1 MIHLWLAEQLHTLA
15 RWLEQL
21 GTEPVCNQPHEWPF
35 VNEAFDDYKPVFRQF
50 PGLPEPID
58 AAGWLTISK
67 AGIGCGGKERG
78 E

>member
-1 MIHLWLAEQLHTLA
+1 MIHLWLAEQLHTMA

-21 GTEPVCNQPHEWPF
+21 GTEPVCNQPHEWP
-35 VNEAFDDYKPVFRQF
+35 EA
-50 PGLPEPID
+50 ID

-67 AGIGCGGKERG
+67 AGIGCGGQERG

>member
-1 MIHLWLAEQLHTLA
+1 MIRWLAAQLRRLA

-21 GTEPVCNQPHEWPF
+21 GTEPVCNQPHEWP
-35 VNEAFDDYKPVFRQF
+35 EA
-50 PGLPEPID
+50 ID